1 MISRGSH
8 ILSSVHVERISGHQA
23 RPLGD
28 FSFGS
33 GALESGR
40 HDLAMPCDH
49 GFESA
54 GRTSSWTIGF
64 PKDQMISEGIPG
76 AYTAA
81 LGPSCRWQS
90 LRWALRRARHSIA
103 HARSNDDAR
112 CNGISVTVS
121 PERSQLWTRR
131 LAQLKVMIGVHCTT
145 QSPASRPSTSL
156 LERHRAPKSGALRAT
171 ACRPRLRLHPE
182 LEERPSVSLP
192 IGPMGRVACWDNSPA
207 PEPPHGGTL

>member
-8 ILSSVHVERISGHQA
+8 ILSSVHAERISGHQA

-81 LGPSCRWQS
+81 LGPPCRWQS
-90 LRWALRRARHSIA
+90 LRWALRRARHA
-103 HARSNDDAR
+103 
-112 CNGISVTVS
+112 
-121 PERSQLWTRR
+121 
-131 LAQLKVMIGVHCTT
+131 
-145 QSPASRPSTSL
+145 
-156 LERHRAPKSGALRAT
+156 LE
-171 ACRPRLRLHPE
+171 
-182 LEERPSVSLP
+182 
-192 IGPMGRVACWDNSPA
+192 
-207 PEPPHGGTL
+207 